1 MKYGGMMKN
10 PNAVALGKRGGKA
23 RKKKTTAKQRKEWA
37 RLGGLARAAKHPKK
51 KLSRWAKLGGRPP
64 KRKKGGRP

>member
-1 MKYGGMMKN
+1 MKN

-23 RKKKTTAKQRKEWA
+23 RKKKTTAIQRKEWA

-64 KRKKGGRP
+64 MRKKGGQP

>member
-1 MKYGGMMKN
+1 MKN

-37 RLGGLARAAKHPKK
+37 RLGGLARAAKHAKE

-64 KRKKGGRP
+64 KRKNGGRP

>member
-1 MKYGGMMKN
+1 MMKN

-37 RLGGLARAAKHPKK
+37 RLGGLARAAKHAKE
-51 KLSRWAKLGGRPP
+51 KLSRWAKLGGRPH
-64 KRKKGGRP
+64 KRKNGGRP

>member
-1 MKYGGMMKN
+1 MKN

-23 RKKKTTAKQRKEWA
+23 RKKKTTAKQRKQWA
-37 RLGGLARAAKHPKK
+37 RLGGLARAAKHAKE